1 MRHKVEITFTE
12 KDLIELA
19 IQDLIST
26 NHNHDLSAD
35 ELRKIATFEY
45 EGEYNG
51 QDVRRLIFRFNK

>member
-12 KDLIELA
+12 EDLIELA
-19 IQDLIST
+19 IQDLLSERD
-26 NHNHDLSAD
+26 NYDLNAD